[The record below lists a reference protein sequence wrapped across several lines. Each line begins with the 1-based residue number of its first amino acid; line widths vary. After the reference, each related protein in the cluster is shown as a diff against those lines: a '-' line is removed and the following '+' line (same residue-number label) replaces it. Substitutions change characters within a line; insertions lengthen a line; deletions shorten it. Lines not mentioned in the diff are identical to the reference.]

1 MVKLN
6 TDSHRKSTYFI
17 AKGPSLLHMNEQVSV
32 ETPEQIDINF
42 QQAGIGSRFYAALID
57 TALLTLISLAGYYVN
72 RQFISELGDLV
83 GNWLGALGG
92 IVVFA
97 LFWGYYIA
105 FEVTTSGQTFG
116 KLALGLRVIKE
127 GGYPIGFADSAI
139 RNLVR
144 IVDFLPFFYG
154 VGLICMLI
162 SKKWQRLGDLAAGTL
177 VIKTA
182 RTELKL
188 TGAGSQANNPSISIP
203 PRALIYT
210 GWIQPA
216 LVTEREIGVIR
227 EYLTRR
233 TTLPDYRRAELA
245 RTIAKPI
252 VERMGGTGSIG
263 YDRFLEEVYILK
275 TSETTHRDRENTED
289 ETDGSITS
297 E

>member
-1 MVKLN
+1 
-6 TDSHRKSTYFI
+6 
-17 AKGPSLLHMNEQVSV
+17 MNEQVSV

-72 RQFISELGDLV
+72 RQFISELGDIV
-83 GNWLGALGG
+83 GNWLGAVGG
-92 IVVFA
+92 IIVFA
-97 LFWGYYIA
+97 LFWGYYIV
-105 FEVTTSGQTFG
+105 FEVTTNGQTLG

-162 SKKWQRLGDLAAGTL
+162 NRNWKRLGDLAAGTL

-182 RTELKL
+182 RTDLKF
-188 TGAGSQANNPSISIP
+188 TGDSQVDNQSINIP
-203 PRALIYT
+203 PRDFIYT
-210 GWIQPA
+210 AWIQPA
-216 LVTEREIGVIR
+216 LVTEAEIGVIR

-233 TTLPDYRRAELA
+233 PTLPEYRQSELA
-245 RTIAKPI
+245 RTIASPI
-252 VERMGGTGSIG
+252 VEKMGGSGSIS
-263 YDRFLEEVYILK
+263 YSRFLEEVYMLK
-275 TSETTHRDRENTED
+275 TSETTEGRTENTD
-289 ETDGSITS
+289 VKTDGSITS

>member
-1 MVKLN
+1 
-6 TDSHRKSTYFI
+6 
-17 AKGPSLLHMNEQVSV
+17 MNEQVSV

-57 TALLTLISLAGYYVN
+57 TVLLTLISLAGYYVN
-72 RQFISELGDLV
+72 RHFISELGDLV

-105 FEVTTSGQTFG
+105 FEVTTNGQTFG

-188 TGAGSQANNPSISIP
+188 TGEGSQANNPSISIP
-203 PRALIYT
+203 PREFLYT
-210 GWIQPA
+210 AWIQPA
-216 LVTEREIGVIR
+216 LVTETEIRVIR

-245 RTIAKPI
+245 RTIARPLVKKM
-252 VERMGGTGSIG
+252 RGTGSIG
-263 YDRFLEEVYILK
+263 YDRFLEEIYMLQ
-275 TSETTHRDRENTED
+275 TSETTEGNTENTD
-289 ETDGSITS
+289 VRKNGSITS

>member
-1 MVKLN
+1 
-6 TDSHRKSTYFI
+6 
-17 AKGPSLLHMNEQVSV
+17 MNEQVSV

-57 TALLTLISLAGYYVN
+57 TALLTLISLLGYYVN
-72 RQFISELGDLV
+72 ERFIVELGDIV

-92 IVVFA
+92 LIVFA

-105 FEVTTSGQTFG
+105 FEVTTNGQTFG

-127 GGYPIGFADSAI
+127 GGYPIGFSDSAI

-154 VGLICMLI
+154 VGLVCMLI
-162 SKKWQRLGDLAAGTL
+162 NKNSLRLGDLAAGTL

-188 TGAGSQANNPSISIP
+188 TGSDSQADSRSISIP
-203 PRALIYT
+203 PREFIYT
-210 GWIQPA
+210 NWIQPA
-216 LVTEREIGVIR
+216 LVTETEIRVIR
-227 EYLTRR
+227 EYLVRR
-233 TTLPDYRRAELA
+233 TTLLGYRRSELA
-245 RTIAKPI
+245 RTIASPI
-252 VERMGGTGSIG
+252 VEKMGGHGSIS
-263 YDRFLEEVYILK
+263 YSRFLEEVYMLK
-275 TSETTHRDRENTED
+275 TAETTDSNGDNTNESD
-289 ETDGSITS
+289 AS

>member
-1 MVKLN
+1 
-6 TDSHRKSTYFI
+6 
-17 AKGPSLLHMNEQVSV
+17 MNEQVSV

-57 TALLTLISLAGYYVN
+57 TVLLTLISLVGYYVN
-72 RQFISELGDLV
+72 RHFISELGDIV

-105 FEVTTSGQTFG
+105 FEVTTNGQTFG

-188 TGAGSQANNPSISIP
+188 TGEGSQANNPSISIP
-203 PRALIYT
+203 PREFLYT
-210 GWIQPA
+210 AWIQPA
-216 LVTEREIGVIR
+216 LVTETEIRVIR

-233 TTLPDYRRAELA
+233 TTLPEYRRAELA
-245 RTIAKPI
+245 RTIARPL
-252 VERMGGTGSIG
+252 VEKMGGTGSIG
-263 YDRFLEEVYILK
+263 YDRFLEEVYTLK
-275 TSETTHRDRENTED
+275 TSSTTEGNTENTD
-289 ETDGSITS
+289 VRKDGSITS

>member
-1 MVKLN
+1 M
-6 TDSHRKSTYFI
+6 
-17 AKGPSLLHMNEQVSV
+17 
-32 ETPEQIDINF
+32 
-42 QQAGIGSRFYAALID
+42 
-57 TALLTLISLAGYYVN
+57 LTLISLVGYYVN
-72 RQFISELGDLV
+72 RQFISELGDIV

-177 VIKTA
+177 VIKTP

-188 TGAGSQANNPSISIP
+188 TGDGSQADNASISIP
-203 PRALIYT
+203 PREFLYT
-210 GWIQPA
+210 AWIQPA
-216 LVTEREIGVIR
+216 LVTETEIRVIR

-245 RTIAKPI
+245 RTIARPL
-252 VERMGGTGSIG
+252 VEKMGGTGSIG
-263 YDRFLEEVYILK
+263 YDRFLEEIYMLQ
-275 TSETTHRDRENTED
+275 TSETTEGNTENTD
-289 ETDGSITS
+289 VRKDGSITS

>member
-1 MVKLN
+1 
-6 TDSHRKSTYFI
+6 
-17 AKGPSLLHMNEQVSV
+17 MNEQVSV

-57 TALLTLISLAGYYVN
+57 TVLLTLISLVGYYVN
-72 RQFISELGDLV
+72 RQFISELGDIV

-105 FEVTTSGQTFG
+105 FEVTTNGQTFG
-116 KLALGLRVIKE
+116 KLALGLRVIKD

-154 VGLICMLI
+154 VGLLCMLLNRN
-162 SKKWQRLGDLAAGTL
+162 WRRLGDLAAGTL

-188 TGAGSQANNPSISIP
+188 TGKGSQADNASINIPS
-203 PRALIYT
+203 RALIYT
-210 GWIQPA
+210 AWIQPA
-216 LVTEREIGVIR
+216 LVTDTEMRVIR

-233 TTLPDYRRAELA
+233 ATLPEYRRAELV
-245 RTIAKPI
+245 RTIASPI
-252 VERMGGTGSIG
+252 VEKMGGTGSIG
-263 YDRFLEEVYILK
+263 YDRFLEEVYVLK
-275 TSETTHRDRENTED
+275 TSETIEGNTENTD
-289 ETDGSITS
+289 VGTDGATTS